1 MTATPSVRRSR
12 PLPEL
17 EMEVMKILWHAETAT
32 VGDVQEQLKP
42 SRPLAYTTVMTVLQ
56 RLAKKGLV
64 VQLRDDRAHRYA
76 PVASR
81 DDLVAGLMVDAL
93 DQAADLGGRR
103 AALMNFVERVG
114 TEEADTLRHAL
125 AELDA
130 RQPPR

>member
-1 MTATPSVRRSR
+1 MARMNRLGDLERSV
-12 PLPEL
+12 
-17 EMEVMKILWHAETAT
+17 MDHLWDAGEPQT
-32 VGDVQEQLKP
+32 VRQVHDALCAHRE
-42 SRPLAYTTVMTVLQ
+42 LAYTTVMTVLQ